1 MRSIRTCAVVPAHNE
16 QDCIAATLQSL
27 LKQGLDPADIL
38 VICDN
43 CTDNTQQIAEST
55 GVRVRCTIANR
66 HKKAG
71 ALNQALRELLPQL
84 SDSDSVLVMD
94 ADSVLDPGFVSNA
107 RFRLAYDP
115 HLGGVSGTFR
125 GGPGGGYVGMLQ
137 RNEYARY
144 ARDVRRLRGRAL
156 VLTGTAAIFRVAA
169 LRDVI
174 AGRQD
179 GRLPIGGE
187 VMPQSSEPN
196 VYDEKV
202 LTEDNLSSSRWRCC
216 ISAGGSSRREPARSP
231 RRSCQRGG
239 RSRTNDCGG
248 SEGRSR
254 TSRTTG

>member
-1 MRSIRTCAVVPAHNE
+1 MPPRTYALVPAHNE
-16 QDCIAATLQSL
+16 QDCIQATLASL
-27 LKQGLDPADIL
+27 LKQGLDPADIQ

-43 CTDNTQQIAEST
+43 CIDSTEQIAEDM
-55 GVRVRCTIANR
+55 GVPTMRTVDNR

-94 ADSVLDPGFVSNA
+94 ADSILDPGFVSNA
-107 RFRLAYDP
+107 RFRMAYDQR
-115 HLGGVSGTFR
+115 LGGISGTFR
-125 GGPGGGYVGMLQ
+125 GGTGGGYVGMLQ
-137 RNEYARY
+137 RNEYGRY
-144 ARDVRRLRGRAL
+144 SRDVRRLRGRAL

-179 GRLPIGGE
+179 GRLPAAGE

-202 LTEDNLSSSRWRCC
+202 LTEDNLSSSHWR
-216 ISAGGSSRREPARSP
+216 
-231 RRSCQRGG
+231 
-239 RSRTNDCGG
+239 
-248 SEGRSR
+248 
-254 TSRTTG
+254 